1 MTDYNPTQPTSEIVT
16 TATHGELV
24 LSNQRELDQNPAL
37 VYLGS
42 LNSLRSQRTQKNS
55 LEVIAEMLTGSKD
68 ILALDWGALRYQ
80 HCALIRAEL
89 SRRYAKDFANLVLC
103 ALRRTLKEAWR
114 LGQMSADEYQKA
126 ADLEGI
132 KGETL
137 PAGRALS
144 SGELAALM
152 AACEN
157 DITPAGARDAAMI
170 CCMYPAGLRR
180 SEVVMLDLGDYD
192 PENGGLTVRHGKGNK
207 ARISYLTNGARRA
220 MADWLSMRGS
230 EPGALFWAINKGG
243 KMTPRRINNQA
254 IYNLCV
260 KRGNQAGVSEFSPH
274 DLRRSFVS
282 DLLDAGADIV
292 TVAKLAGHASVS
304 TTQRYDRRPEAAK
317 QKAAEL
323 LHMPYRGRL
332 VK

>member
-1 MTDYNPTQPTSEIVT
+1 MTDYNPQTTSEIVT
-16 TATHGELV
+16 TTHGELV
-24 LSNQRELDQNPAL
+24 LADVRPLDQNPAL

-42 LNSLRSQRTQKNS
+42 LHSLRSQRTQKNS
-55 LEVIAEMLTGSKD
+55 LEVIAEMLTGSRD
-68 ILALDWGALRYQ
+68 ILTVNWGALKYQ
-80 HCALIRAEL
+80 HCAAIAAKL
-89 SRRYAKDFANLVLC
+89 SRIHNKDFANLVLC
-103 ALRRTLKEAWR
+103 ALRRTVEEAWK
-114 LGQMSADEYQKA
+114 LGLMTPEEQQKIA
-126 ADLEGI
+126 HI
-132 KGETL
+132 KGVTGETL

-157 DITPAGARDAAMI
+157 DTTPAGARDAAMI
-170 CCMYPAGLRR
+170 CTMYPAGLRR
-180 SEVVMLDLGDYD
+180 SEVVKLDLADYD
-192 PENGGLTVRHGKGNK
+192 PESGALTVRHGKGNK

-220 MADWLSMRGS
+220 MADWISLRGS

-243 KMTPRRINNQA
+243 KMTPRQIDNQA
-254 IYNLCV
+254 IYNICV
-260 KRGNQAGVSEFSPH
+260 KRGTQAGVAEFSPH

-332 VK
+332 VR